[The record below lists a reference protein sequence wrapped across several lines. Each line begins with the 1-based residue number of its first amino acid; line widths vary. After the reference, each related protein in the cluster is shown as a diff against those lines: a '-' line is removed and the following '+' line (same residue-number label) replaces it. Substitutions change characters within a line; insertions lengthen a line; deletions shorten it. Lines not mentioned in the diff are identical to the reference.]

1 MEKKKA
7 RSSAKRIVTKT
18 IKEISSLMTDESNV
32 GEVLKKSAE
41 LEQAFKK
48 FQEAHKAFHRQLED
62 PDPIS
67 ESGNYYQLV
76 LNKVEQLQE
85 SVDVWLAGVEA
96 RLLTSCEIIPEDS
109 ISNASLRTVMSRLS
123 RSSHS
128 SHSSC
133 TFHNSSASA
142 RAAAAAKWA
151 ILKAEVA
158 NAKLN

>member
-7 RSSAKRIVTKT
+7 RSSAKRIVTKK

-67 ESGNYYQLV
+67 ESGNYYQVV

-109 ISNASLRTVMSRLS
+109 ISNASSSRSS